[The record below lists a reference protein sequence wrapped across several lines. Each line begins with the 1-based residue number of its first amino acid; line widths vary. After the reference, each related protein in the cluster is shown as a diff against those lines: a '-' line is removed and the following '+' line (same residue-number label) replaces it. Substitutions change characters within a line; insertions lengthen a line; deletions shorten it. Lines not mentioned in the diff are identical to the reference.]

1 MENTNVSSTEYE
13 ESEHEETEHEEP
25 GKSPTHAKH
34 ARAIDLKPQK
44 RIEGL
49 DIARGFA
56 LLGMITV
63 HLIPWDIEIGVS
75 VFHDLFSGRAA
86 ALFALLAGISL
97 ALITGGSTP
106 HTGKKLRRDRI
117 AVVTRGLILLI
128 FGLALN
134 SLTPGDISILPY
146 YGVFFLVGSLL
157 IGLHTRTLAVLTG
170 ILIVAGPA
178 VVHMALWVEGFDS
191 VRSSTL
197 PEFFTSPLNTVF
209 SLLFIGFYPAATWI
223 TFVACGIAL
232 GRIDVQDLSVQIKL
246 MFFGGLTAV
255 CSALASEVIVYHF
268 GVLDRII
275 EATPWEYSDIMFALD
290 YGGETVPG
298 YSWWW
303 LMVDNPHN
311 NTPFSLLDA
320 GGSAVFMVGLSLLAS
335 RVLAKELS
343 PIAAAGSMTFTLY
356 TAHLLA
362 LKIDHSE
369 LQIMW
374 VCINIT
380 VAIVFAYF
388 WKKHIGQGPLERLI
402 SSASKSTAR
411 AVVPRV

>member
-1 MENTNVSSTEYE
+1 MGITNISSTEPE
-13 ESEHEETEHEEP
+13 EAGHEGP
-25 GKSPTHAKH
+25 GESPTHAKH

-63 HLIPWDIEIGVS
+63 HLIPWDVEIGVS
-75 VFHDLFSGRAA
+75 VFHDLFAGRAA

-106 HTGKKLRRDRI
+106 HTGKRLRRDRV
-117 AVVTRGLILLI
+117 AVATRGLILLV

-134 SLTPGDISILPY
+134 SLAPGDISILPY
-146 YGVFFLVGSLL
+146 YGVFFLVGSLF
-157 IGLHTRTLAVLTG
+157 IGLRTRTLAVLTG

-178 VVHMALWVEGFDS
+178 VVHMALWAEGFDS

-197 PEFFTSPLNTVF
+197 PELFTSPLNTVY
-209 SLLFIGFYPAATWI
+209 SLVFIGFYPAATWI
-223 TFVACGIAL
+223 TFVALGIVL

-311 NTPFSLLDA
+311 NTPFFLLDA

-374 VCINIT
+374 VCINIA
-380 VAIVFAYF
+380 VAIAFAYF
-388 WKKHIGQGPLERLI
+388 WKKYIGQGPLERLI
-402 SSASKSTAR
+402 SSASKSAAR
-411 AVVPRV
+411 AVVSRV